1 MSDFACKEAKD
12 MYYTELSSGV
22 KHFKEEEG
30 RELMCQAVEEYAKKK
45 ANEAAQRAAIEAK
58 IKAGIAYGVEKK
70 QIIVRMC
77 EEYGISKEEAEELY
91 DVYVMMTV

>member
-1 MSDFACKEAKD
+1 MSDFVCKEAKD

-45 ANEAAQRAAIEAK
+45 AKEAAIEAE

-77 EEYGISKEEAEELY
+77 EEYGISEEEAEELY
-91 DVYVMMTV
+91 NAYVMMAV

>member
-1 MSDFACKEAKD
+1 
-12 MYYTELSSGV
+12 MYYTELATGV

-30 RELMCQAVEEYAKKK
+30 RESMCQAVEEYAKKK
-45 ANEAAQRAAIEAK
+45 AKEAAQRAAIEAE

-91 DVYVMMTV
+91 NAYVMMAV